1 MVMRDKVLLLVSLLA
16 ILFPTQ
22 VLTAQESHARIVRIS
37 YSEGDVRLNNQN
49 VSMNVPLTE
58 NGVLVTGN
66 DGVAE
71 VEFEDGSRLR
81 VAPETQITFSQL
93 ARLSSGEALTR
104 VDLDGGE
111 IELTVHRG
119 AAAKYAVSVHR
130 KNIQVAAGARVRIL
144 SVGSDPLEVAVW
156 AGEAVVHDSET
167 GQDVVVKRDETF
179 AVATNDPEQYDLEK
193 GIEPDDLD
201 QFCQSRDQ
209 YLASG
214 SGGGTSSQVGVTGS
228 VLVDPCSNGYWVPG
242 LPGNCFNSYYP
253 GPIVEE
259 VYIPGHYPRHHHHP
273 HHPPHIHPP
282 TPPVTV
288 KEMPTGRGVV
298 PDVKPVETGKRP
310 TRFFDDEN
318 FKRRALDEERES
330 GLKESGRGV
339 SESRD
344 ERAEH
349 KDRVMQ
355 QPNNNHQPNT
365 GPQDENSRRPARENA
380 RDTRT
385 DVPHDNSR
393 TVHVSGSEFTQSRS
407 SNQAHT
413 DVSHNTGS
421 SASTSSHV
429 SASPSYSAPSH
440 SAPAPSAPAPSAS
453 AAHSGGSSTSGGS
466 TSSGSTGRPH

>member
-1 MVMRDKVLLLVSLLA
+1 MVTRDKVLLLVSLLA
-16 ILFPTQ
+16 ILFPSP

-37 YSEGDVRLNNQN
+37 YFEGDVRLNNQD

-81 VAPETQITFSQL
+81 VAPESQITFSQL

-104 VDLDGGE
+104 VDLDEGE
-111 IELTVHRG
+111 IELTVRRG
-119 AAAKYAVSVHR
+119 AAAEYAISVHR
-130 KNIQVAAGARVRIL
+130 KNIQVAAGTRVRVL

-156 AGEAVVHDSET
+156 AGKTVVHDSET
-167 GQDVVVKRDETF
+167 GQDVVVKRDETL

-209 YLASG
+209 YLASA
-214 SGGGTSSQVGVTGS
+214 SAGGTSPQAGVTGS
-228 VLVDPCSNGYWVPG
+228 VLVDPCTDGYWVPG
-242 LPGNCFNSYYP
+242 SSGNCFSSYYP
-253 GPIVEE
+253 GPIIEG
-259 VYIPGHYPRHHHHP
+259 VYVPGYYPRHPRHP

-282 TPPVTV
+282 TPPVV
-288 KEMPTGRGVV
+288 AKEMPKSRGVV
-298 PDVKPVETGKRP
+298 PDVKPVEPEKRSS
-310 TRFFDDEN
+310 RFFDDEN
-318 FKRRALDEERES
+318 FKRRTLDEEHEN

-349 KDRVMQ
+349 RDRVMQ
-355 QPNNNHQPNT
+355 QPDYNHQSGIRSN
-365 GPQDENSRRPARENA
+365 DENPRHPARENS
-380 RDTRT
+380 RETRQ

-393 TVHVSGSEFTQSRS
+393 AVHVSGSEFTQSRS
-407 SNQAHT
+407 NNQAHT
-413 DVSHNTGS
+413 DMSHNMGS
-421 SASTSSHV
+421 SPSTSSHI

-440 SAPAPSAPAPSAS
+440 SAPAASAPAPSAS